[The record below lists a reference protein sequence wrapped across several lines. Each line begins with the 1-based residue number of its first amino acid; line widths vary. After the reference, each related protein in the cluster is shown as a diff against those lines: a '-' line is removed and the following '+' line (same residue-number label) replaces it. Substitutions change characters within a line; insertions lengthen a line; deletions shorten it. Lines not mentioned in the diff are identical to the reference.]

1 MQQGC
6 KNYFIIFVE
15 TYLLSDAMKV
25 CMQQFLQK
33 DYQITSLKKH
43 TEKPFALYYPM
54 GLDFANETQHNLWQT
69 VLPPNH

>member
-25 CMQQFLQK
+25 CMQQFLQE
-33 DYQITSLKKH
+33 DYKITSLKKH
-43 TEKPFALYYPM
+43 TEKP
-54 GLDFANETQHNLWQT
+54 
-69 VLPPNH
+69 